1 MPYFHRLA
9 LGVGIFCF
17 MPFSIFPFFFFP
29 QPAVKC
35 KWQRL

>member
-1 MPYFHRLA
+1 MPYFYCLA

-17 MPFSIFPFFFFP
+17 MSFSIFLFFSP